1 MKVWWSNNPDVVL
14 ALVEHHL
21 EDFETY
27 FAQGHLTCARL
38 SAIDVE
44 EILDKASHSILLAMA
59 RKFRTELSRTRRW
72 L

>member
-1 MKVWWSNNPDVVL
+1 MVWWSKNPDVVL

-27 FAQGHLTCARL
+27 LSQGHLTCARL

-44 EILDKASHSILLAMA
+44 EILREASRSIRSTMEKQFHTDLA
-59 RKFRTELSRTRRW
+59 RTRRW